1 MNQTELITTAY
12 RDYYDDIHKYI
23 GNRVKSYD
31 LAEDLTQDVFVRLM
45 THADM
50 LRQETIKSLVYTI
63 ARNIIID
70 HHRHHKNKVDF
81 LSYQYDMVDE
91 TYHAADE
98 NTIAKELQKT
108 EQMIVARF
116 PPARRKVYSLYR
128 HKDMAPRDISRELN
142 MNLHAVYCQLFL
154 GKKSVR
160 DYVRNMCI

>member
-63 ARNIIID
+63 ARN
-70 HHRHHKNKVDF
+70 
-81 LSYQYDMVDE
+81 
-91 TYHAADE
+91 
-98 NTIAKELQKT
+98 LQKT